1 MTASSSHSSATMR
14 SEIKELHQRLG
25 TTIDGGATLPLPT
38 EAGNREAR
46 TYGIRP
52 EDLDIAEA
60 GIPATVLTV
69 EPTGAETHLSVRI
82 GTQTVTVVLHR
93 RVDLRP
99 DKSVHLVPKSGKI
112 HLFSSEGSRIN

>member
-99 DKSVHLVPKSGKI
+99 DKSLHLVPKSGKI